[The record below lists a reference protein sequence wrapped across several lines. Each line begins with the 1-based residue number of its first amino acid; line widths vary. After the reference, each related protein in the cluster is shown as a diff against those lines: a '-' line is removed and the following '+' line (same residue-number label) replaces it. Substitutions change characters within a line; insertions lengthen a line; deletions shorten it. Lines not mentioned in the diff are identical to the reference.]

1 MCLLQVPNCLGHLSA
16 FFSSFIVAL
25 FLSWRLAVAAF
36 PFSIMMI
43 MPAIIFGK
51 AMKELGNKMKDAYG
65 VAGSIAEQA
74 ISSIRT
80 VYSYVGEKQTMQAFN
95 SSLEKSMEIGIK
107 QGQIKGVIIG
117 SIGLL
122 YATWAFQSWVG
133 SVLVRTKGESGG
145 PVFCAEICIIW
156 GGL

>member
-1 MCLLQVPNCLGHLSA
+1 MVHLSA

-43 MPAIIFGK
+43 MPAIILGK
-51 AMKELGNKMKDAYG
+51 NMKELGNKIKDAYG

-80 VYSYVGEKQTMQAFN
+80 VYSYVGEKQTLYRFSTA
-95 SSLEKSMEIGIK
+95 LEKSMELGIK
-107 QGQIKGVIIG
+107 EGQTKGVVIG
-117 SIGLL
+117 SMGLI
-122 YATWAFQSWVG
+122 YATWAFQTWVG
-133 SVLVRTKGESGG
+133 SVLVRTKGETGG
-145 PVFCAEICIIW
+145 HVFCAQICIIW
-156 GGL
+156 GGM

>member
-1 MCLLQVPNCLGHLSA
+1 MKDLGD
-16 FFSSFIVAL
+16 
-25 FLSWRLAVAAF
+25 
-36 PFSIMMI
+36 
-43 MPAIIFGK
+43 
-51 AMKELGNKMKDAYG
+51 KMKDAFG

-80 VYSYVGEKQTMQAFN
+80 VYSYVGEKQTMNKF
-95 SSLEKSMEIGIK
+95 SSALENCMNLGIK
-107 QGQIKGVIIG
+107 QGQTKGVVIG

-133 SVLVRTKGESGG
+133 SVLVRTKSETGG
-145 PVFCAEICIIW
+145 NVFCAEICIIW